1 MEPALPA
8 WEPAWTSEQPWV
20 RNRLVSMRELVRSAA
35 ILRLVVVQLPKR
47 LNRFLL
53 IPLERH

>member
-20 RNRLVSMRELVRSAA
+20 RNRLVSMRELARSAA

-47 LNRFLL
+47 LNRFL
-53 IPLERH
+53 